1 MYLYK
6 TFPFLA
12 AAFTLLLFQTG
23 YSQQSALYSQ
33 YMFNGLLLNPAYAGS
48 QESMSVS
55 ALFRKQWT
63 ALDGS
68 PSTQTLTAHTPLNN
82 KKIALGLIATN
93 DNIGIAQQTGIDLM
107 YAYRISF
114 SDTRK
119 LSLGLQAGFARLSA
133 QHNNLNIKD
142 PNDPS
147 FSSSAAAFH
156 CLYFGTG
163 IYYSSKRF
171 YAGLSAPHAN
181 RVTLGQPFDTDEN
194 SQSRNYFFT
203 TGYVFTLSPSFKLKP
218 STLVKA
224 TDGWSTQIDINC
236 TLLYEDVFW
245 VGVSYR
251 TFSALSFMAK
261 VQLTNQLSAGY
272 AYDNALGDLSVIRGA
287 GHEFMLTYN
296 FSFFKSNTVTP
307 RDF

>member
-6 TFPFLA
+6 TFWILFILL
-12 AAFTLLLFQTG
+12 TVLLFHEG
-23 YSQQSALYSQ
+23 HSQQSALYSQ
-33 YMFNGLLLNPAYAGS
+33 YMFNGLLINPAYAGS

-55 ALFRKQWT
+55 GLFRKQWT
-63 ALDGS
+63 TLDGS
-68 PSTQTLTAHTPLNN
+68 PSTQNLTAHTPLNN
-82 KKIALGLIATN
+82 KKIALGLILQN
-93 DNIGIAQQTGIDLM
+93 DNIGVAQQTSVDAI

-114 SDTRK
+114 SETRK
-119 LSLGLQAGFARLSA
+119 LSFGLQAGYARLSA
-133 QHNNLNIKD
+133 QYNTLAVKD

-147 FSSSAAAFH
+147 FSSSAGALNY
-156 CLYFGTG
+156 LYFGTG

-171 YAGLSAPHAN
+171 YAGLSSPHAN
-181 RVTLGQPFDTDEN
+181 RTTIGNSLSADE
-194 SQSRNYFFT
+194 SRQSRNYFFT
-203 TGYVFTLSPSFKLKP
+203 TGYVFTLSPAFKLKP
-218 STLVKA
+218 STLLKA
-224 TDGWSTQIDINC
+224 TDGLTTQVDLNC
-236 TLLYEDVFW
+236 TLQYEDVFW

-272 AYDNALGDLSVIRGA
+272 AYDKALGNLNVISGA

-296 FSFFKSNTVTP
+296 FSFFKSNTITP

>member
-1 MYLYK
+1 MHLYK
-6 TFPFLA
+6 TFSFFAVTLI
-12 AAFTLLLFQTG
+12 LLLSQTG
-23 YSQQSALYSQ
+23 YSQQGSLYSQ
-33 YMFNGLLLNPAYAGS
+33 YMFNGLVLNPAYAGS
-48 QESMSVS
+48 QESMSIS

-68 PSTQTLTAHTPLNN
+68 PSTEMLSAHAPLNN
-82 KKIALGLIATN
+82 KRVALGLLFVN
-93 DNIGIAQQTGIDLM
+93 DNIGVTQQTGGDLM

-114 SDTRK
+114 SETRK
-119 LSLGLQAGFARLSA
+119 LSLGLQAGFARMSSQYNSLTV
-133 QHNNLNIKD
+133 KD

-147 FSSSAAAFH
+147 FSSAASYNY
-156 CLYFGTG
+156 LYFGTG

-181 RVTLGQPFDTDEN
+181 RITLGQTFSTDEN
-194 SQSRNYFFT
+194 SQSRNYFLT
-203 TGYVFTLSPSFKLKP
+203 SGYVFTLSPSFKLKP

-224 TDGWSTQIDINC
+224 TDGWSAQVDFNC

-251 TFSALSFMAK
+251 TFSALSFIAK
-261 VQLTNQLSAGY
+261 IQLTNQLSAGY
-272 AYDNALGDLSVIRGA
+272 AYDNALGDLSVIGGG

>member
-6 TFPFLA
+6 TFSFLA
-12 AAFTLLLFQTG
+12 IASTLLLFHNG
-23 YSQQSALYSQ
+23 HSQQSALYSQ
-33 YMFNGLLLNPAYAGS
+33 YMFNGLVLNPAYAGS

-63 ALDGS
+63 GLDGN
-68 PSTQTLTAHTPLNN
+68 PSTQTLAAHTPLNN
-82 KKIALGLIATN
+82 RKIALGLVMLN
-93 DNIGIAQQTGIDLM
+93 DNIGVAQQTGADLI

-114 SDTRK
+114 SETRK
-119 LSLGLQAGFARLSA
+119 LSLGLQAGYARLSA
-133 QHNNLNIKD
+133 QYNNLNIKD

-147 FSSSAAAFH
+147 FASSAAVIDR
-156 CLYFGTG
+156 LYFGTG

-181 RVTLGQPFDTDEN
+181 SVTLGKTFSTDEN
-194 SQSRNYFFT
+194 SQSRNYFLT
-203 TGYVFTLSPSFKLKP
+203 SGYVFTLSPSFKLKP
-218 STLVKA
+218 STLIKA
-224 TDGWSTQIDINC
+224 TDGWSTQVDINC
-236 TLLYEDVFW
+236 MLLYEDVFW
-245 VGVSYR
+245 IGVSYR
-251 TFSALSFMAK
+251 TFTALSFMAK
-261 VQLTNQLSAGY
+261 VQLTNQLSVGY
-272 AYDNALGDLSVIRGA
+272 AYDNALGSLDVKTGG

>member
-6 TFPFLA
+6 TFSFFA
-12 AAFTLLLFQTG
+12 VTLTFLLFQTG
-23 YSQQSALYSQ
+23 YSQQGSLYSQ
-33 YMFNGLLLNPAYAGS
+33 YMFNGLVLNPAYAGS
-48 QESMSVS
+48 QESMSIS

-68 PSTQTLTAHTPLNN
+68 PSTGIFSAHAPLNN
-82 KKIALGLIATN
+82 KKIALGLLFVN
-93 DNIGIAQQTGIDLM
+93 DNIGVTQQTGGDLM

-114 SDTRK
+114 SETRK
-119 LSLGLQAGFARLSA
+119 LSLGLQAGFARLSS
-133 QHNNLNIKD
+133 QYSSLTVKD

-147 FSSSAAAFH
+147 FSSSGAYNY
-156 CLYFGTG
+156 LYFGTG

-181 RVTLGQPFDTDEN
+181 RITLGQTFSTDEN
-194 SQSRNYFFT
+194 SQSRNYFLT

-218 STLVKA
+218 STLIKA
-224 TDGWSTQIDINC
+224 TDGWSSQIDFNC

-245 VGVSYR
+245 IGVSYR

-272 AYDNALGDLSVIRGA
+272 AYDNALGDLSVIGGG